1 MSQSKNWMFT
11 WNNPPYDEAQ
21 IPPNVWPDVKWGVW
35 QHEKGE
41 QGTPHYQ
48 GYVVFVKNTRLA
60 WLVANLPEGIHW
72 DLRRGTHEEAK
83 AYCMKKDTRYCD
95 DDPDHVCNQDCGP
108 WFINPDAEPK
118 QGKRSDLAEVAEY
131 IKTHNT
137 KETAEAFPSLFIR
150 NYRGLM
156 VYRNVVKFTE
166 RADDVKTELI
176 IYWGVRG
183 SGKSHMAKAL
193 YPGYFSLM
201 RPRTKDGGCWWD
213 GYEQQDTVLIDEFFG
228 WLSPDLLCR
237 LNDKGKA
244 QVETKFGFVPF
255 NSKRIVMTSNKDP
268 WHWWST
274 EYHGMVRRLEEAN
287 INYFPNK
294 LPTPVPAGFEPA
306 QYTPADPKYP
316 ARTDAYVV
324 VNPFIRHDLVAQH
337 VAREV
342 ERIRGQLQQQQ
353 QERVTT
359 VQIEER
365 DPDGDYD
372 DKE

>member
-1 MSQSKNWMFT
+1 MTSRAFVFT
-11 WNNPPYDEAQ
+11 WNNPPYKAHQEGDVESPDWQ
-21 IPPNVWPDVKWGVW
+21 DPPYGWPDLKYAVW
-35 QHEKGE
+35 QYEIGEEKN
-41 QGTPHYQ
+41 TPHYQ
-48 GYVVFVKNTRLA
+48 GYIALTKSVRVTWLVKNMPT
-60 WLVANLPEGIHW
+60 GIHW
-72 DLRRGTHEEAK
+72 APRRGTHEEARDY
-83 AYCMKKDTRYCD
+83 AKKDDTRAD
-95 DDPDHVCNQDCGP
+95 GP
-108 WFINPDAEPK
+108 WEFGEEPK

-131 IKTHNT
+131 VKTHT
-137 KETAEAFPSLFIR
+137 LKEVAENFPGTFIR
-150 NYRGLM
+150 NHRGITT
-156 VYRNVVKFTE
+156 YRNLVKFTE
-166 RADDVKTELI
+166 RPDDFKTELI

-268 WHWWST
+268 WHWWNT
-274 EYHGMVRRLEEAN
+274 EYHGMVRRLEEAT
-287 INYFPNK
+287 ISYFPHK
-294 LPTPVPAGFEPA
+294 LPTPLPVGFEPA

-324 VNPFIRHDLVAQH
+324 ITPFIRHDLVAQH

-342 ERIRGQLQQQQ
+342 ERIRAQLQQQQ
-353 QERVTT
+353 QERITT